1 MARSGPDKAHPE
13 RQGSSFGRMQKSS
26 GARQPNSMIAP
37 SKVEVDAKAEETNMN
52 LAKYG
57 NEIEAALDDRESKA
71 RARHTSSRRRSVL
84 SDICH
89 SRNPYQYVNMQSKAR
104 MHDKST
110 EPLRT
115 FAKAESACHHL
126 GHPSTSAAILQ
137 APDLKGASAVRWM
150 LGPQSPRVKS
160 NGATGSCR

>member
-1 MARSGPDKAHPE
+1 
-13 RQGSSFGRMQKSS
+13 
-26 GARQPNSMIAP
+26 
-37 SKVEVDAKAEETNMN
+37 
-52 LAKYG
+52 
-57 NEIEAALDDRESKA
+57 
-71 RARHTSSRRRSVL
+71 
-84 SDICH
+84 
-89 SRNPYQYVNMQSKAR
+89 MQSKAR

-137 APDLKGASAVRWM
+137 APDLKSASAVRWM

-160 NGATGSCR
+160 NGAMYAVRLETRDCISTTVWKLAVGTLGWETSDTTSM